1 MEKRIFLVDDEV
13 PILKMMTRAFTR
25 AGYEVQTAESA
36 EEALERIKTYRY
48 LVFFLDLNLPG
59 MNGIDLCRQ
68 IRKDNPLTILYA
80 VTGFA
85 SAFEVFDCR
94 QAGFEDYF
102 TKPVELKKLLEAA
115 EQAFQKLARW
125 KREEDGF
132 NLEKALLSADPT

>member
-1 MEKRIFLVDDEV
+1 MKKHILLVDDELAV
-13 PILKMMTRAFTR
+13 LKMMTKAFTR
-25 AGYEVQTAESA
+25 AGYEVETAESA
-36 EEALERIKTYRY
+36 EEAMELIKTYKY
-48 LVFFLDLNLPG
+48 MVFFLDLNLPG
-59 MNGIDLCRQ
+59 TNGIDLCRR

-85 SAFEVFDCR
+85 TTFEVFDCR

-125 KREEDGF
+125 KREEESF
-132 NLEKALLSADPT
+132 SLSDVH

>member
-1 MEKRIFLVDDEV
+1 
-13 PILKMMTRAFTR
+13 MMTRAFTR
-25 AGYEVQTAESA
+25 AGYEVGTAENA
-36 EEALERIKTYRY
+36 KEAMELTKTYKY
-48 LVFFLDLNLPG
+48 MVFFLDLNLPG
-59 MNGIDLCRQ
+59 TNGIDLCRR

-85 SAFEVFDCR
+85 TTFEVFDCR

-125 KREEDGF
+125 KREEESF
-132 NLEKALLSADPT
+132 SLSDIH